1 LQKKVLAKQWSYLR
15 KTNKMASNKEHLR
28 LLLEFISKILEQ
40 EGNEWFH
47 DELSLLISK
56 KIISE
61 KDNDIK
67 LSAVTIK
74 EIGSIDR
81 YIENGLIPIID
92 YSLINDDVVK
102 FTLIR
107 DCIEMGKWRFSHF
120 GQNQSFLDFCKY
132 AFFQIEQLVNYY
144 ILEKNR
150 NEIDEVIKFIKKYNP
165 KADTEGKKTISAI
178 KFSDKLFAVKEET
191 GLSMD
196 IKSILDKVSYA
207 RNISLHRSPEPKVDL
222 KTLESEF
229 KNSIKKKKE
238 ERNAKENEIIKE
250 YYNLKFLMDRDYETV
265 TSSINAL
272 KEIILRSLK
281 KSNAD
286 TPHR

>member
-1 LQKKVLAKQWSYLR
+1 
-15 KTNKMASNKEHLR
+15 MASNKEHLR